1 MSVFTPNQHQ
11 LETDY
16 LPCIAIVVIVVV
28 VVVFCPGST
37 LALLGSHSYF
47 SDRTSQRG
55 QGFSLL
61 ICRSSPGIKNKN
73 LAKNWDQ
80 TKTHPFRLVIG
91 SNSPKVHKKNTRI
104 GPTQIR
110 PLGCEYCMLQ
120 LSLKLFFRPKIWSTP
135 N

>member
-28 VVVFCPGST
+28 VVVVFVACCT

-73 LAKNWDQ
+73 FAKNWDQ

-91 SNSPKVHKKNTRI
+91 SNSPKVHATK
-104 GPTQIR
+104 
-110 PLGCEYCMLQ
+110 LQ
-120 LSLKLFFRPKIWSTP
+120 K
-135 N
+135 